1 MNSDKIIKKPIKGL
15 NTKHIIIAGTKIL
28 KLILLELIENKNS
41 VTANNT
47 KLSFNNPLLQKSTPE
62 TQTIKNIK
70 K

>member
-1 MNSDKIIKKPIKGL
+1 
-15 NTKHIIIAGTKIL
+15 IIIAGTKIL
-28 KLILLELIENKNS
+28 KLILFELTENKNS

-62 TQTIKNIK
+62 IQTIKNIK